1 MGRVASFAAILV
13 TALVSSG
20 CPGLNRQ
27 PDYLG
32 DRNAQFSVPDPL
44 PETIPDAVDQGA
56 ANAEPG
62 PASELEN
69 ERLSDQ
75 ARRAL

>member
-1 MGRVASFAAILV
+1 MGRVASFAPILV

-20 CPGLNRQ
+20 CPALNRQ

-32 DRNAQFSVPDPL
+32 DRNALFSVPDLL
-44 PETIPDAVDQGA
+44 PETMTDAVNQA
-56 ANAEPG
+56 SAISELG
-62 PASELEN
+62 PASESEN
-69 ERLSDQ
+69 GRLSDQ